1 MRARWGGWALGLLV
15 GVVACASPAPP
26 PPRFAAAG
34 PDAQE
39 LGAGAGYPKGDRAT
53 FFRIESIVGSHSHLD
68 EIFPG
73 RVVHKAPKPSRLVR
87 VAEPRITW
95 QFQGAALA
103 LDDYLARTP
112 PTGLLIAQGDTILVE
127 PALREANALWTAVVR
142 QLGD

>member
-26 PPRFAAAG
+26 PPRFAAGG

-53 FFRIESIVGSHSHLD
+53 FFRIESIVGSHSHQFSGIRGQRIYVDPRSKL
-68 EIFPG
+68 
-73 RVVHKAPKPSRLVR
+73 VMVNTAVHKRPIDV
-87 VAEPRITW
+87 
-95 QFQGAALA
+95 
-103 LDDYLARTP
+103 
-112 PTGLLIAQGDTILVE
+112 